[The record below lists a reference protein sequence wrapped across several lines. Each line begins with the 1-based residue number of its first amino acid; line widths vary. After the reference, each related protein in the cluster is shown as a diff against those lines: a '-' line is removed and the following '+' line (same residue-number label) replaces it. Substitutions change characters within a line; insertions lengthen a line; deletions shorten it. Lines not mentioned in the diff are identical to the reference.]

1 MRKDIH
7 AAAPMPQVMAT
18 IYFGANVPGRI
29 EPVTNVE
36 FDRFLR
42 DSVSPRFSG
51 FTIMGATGYW
61 KGQPE
66 LVRVF
71 TVMGEDDTAFRTNIR
86 WIAEHYKTDFNQ
98 EAVAYSFAP
107 VEYTLNC
114 WPFGPV
120 GAYHIAGK
128 GY

>member
-7 AAAPMPQVMAT
+7 HAPAGAQAMAT
-18 IYFGANVPGRI
+18 IYFGANIPGQDKGVDD
-29 EPVTNVE
+29 EAFE
-36 FDRFLR
+36 RFIA
-42 DSVSPRFSG
+42 DSIVPRFPG
-51 FTIMGATGYW
+51 FTLVEAQGYW

-66 LVRVF
+66 LVRVV
-71 TVMGEDDTAFRTNIR
+71 TVMGEDDNHFRTNVR
-86 WIAEHYKTDFNQ
+86 WIAEHYKSDFGQ
-98 EAVAYSFAP
+98 EAVAYAFHA

-120 GAYHIAGK
+120 GAYHKSGL